1 MKLIEKEYYTLQ
13 EVTAA
18 WEMPRHD
25 VAYLAET
32 GRMRLT
38 VRVCRLHIE
47 RGEIESH
54 PDCGWHTIPHEQA
67 RYTGLLDITAQDAQ
81 LIMRNGST
89 EIQAFHA
96 PDEHYC
102 HVMDPSEPVTIHE
115 ADLLIRAEERAR
127 LEQVGGKPEKVHAP
141 ELFSHDISYQH
152 VTCGGRRYRF
162 GKIQAR
168 IIRQLHQAS
177 MTSQPW
183 CKGSELIE
191 KSQSRCYRLG
201 DVFKS
206 QQHWRELIESD
217 GRGSY
222 KLAIPPQ

>member
-1 MKLIEKEYYTLQ
+1 MIAPEASVPGVVEIRGL
-13 EVTAA
+13 
-18 WEMPRHD
+18 WSSFR
-25 VAYLAET
+25 VA
-32 GRMRLT
+32 GREIVVHEDLN
-38 VRVCRLHIE
+38 LHIE

-191 KSQSRCYRLG
+191 KSQSRCYRLV

>member
-32 GRMRLT
+32 DRMRLT

-183 CKGSELIE
+183 CKGSELID
-191 KSQSRCYRLG
+191 KSQSRCYRLV